1 MLNEKEDLILVDF
14 GVSMVFEDDD
24 DVVKGKNEGT
34 YKFYALEMF

>member
-34 YKFYALEMF
+34 YKFYAPEMF